1 MTAKLDPSITEMQG
15 VTAIP
20 RQNGE
25 PVFEEIW
32 QSRAFGIAVALYNK
46 GKYPWEDFR
55 DNLAEQIK
63 PEDCKFLESSE
74 TETEFNYYEH
84 WVATL
89 EKLLLERGLL
99 SQQEIERRKAEFKTG
114 QRREVF

>member
-1 MTAKLDPSITEMQG
+1 MSAKLDSSITEMQG
-15 VTAIP
+15 VTALP

-32 QSRAFGIAVALYNK
+32 QSRAFGIAVALYNQ
-46 GKYPWEDFR
+46 GKYPWENFR
-55 DNLAEQIK
+55 DGLAEQIK
-63 PEDCKFLESSE
+63 PEDCKFLESSG
-74 TETEFNYYEH
+74 TTPEFHYYDH

-99 SQQEIERRKAEFKTG
+99 SQQEIEQRKTEFKTG